1 MEIQGVNG
9 YLLLCEDEDVNMD
22 ALDLRSDFAVRLGAY
37 FKNAGPSP
45 HLSHLDR
52 YPFGGGTLLFV
63 DLLRESRG
71 AAIFQQPKSKHQKP
85 TGPTSQLNNG
95 KAHPSYGYELLTA
108 SSLKKDFAYYFKY
121 FCTVSKIANFAPF
134 REHKLG
140 HPSFTEIHT
149 TRPTDRNDPNAVSY
163 QRYVFEWKSWLSSR
177 DLFVNV
183 LGKDNN
189 TFAEAYNPHYVARQ
203 FGLMQM
209 WPVSIP
215 YLSQFKDPIQRAP
228 LLSKA
233 VKRLTM
239 LQCKHMESMTFQ
251 HFDLQTG
258 SPPSFKA
265 RINQVIRESDIFKGD
280 MDVIVLNILM
290 APVTTDT
297 IAEGQEMHDDD
308 ENEREEPQSSNTSS
322 IKRAMYACNE

>member
-1 MEIQGVNG
+1 MHTLSRQ
-9 YLLLCEDEDVNMD
+9 LLTKSTATLTDSGPLWLVSFW
-22 ALDLRSDFAVRLGAY
+22 LYAY
-37 FKNAGPSP
+37 F
-45 HLSHLDR
+45 
-52 YPFGGGTLLFV
+52 
-63 DLLRESRG
+63 
-71 AAIFQQPKSKHQKP
+71 PKLQ
-85 TGPTSQLNNG
+85 GPTSQLNNG
-95 KAHPSYGYELLTA
+95 KAHPSYGYELLTT
-108 SSLKKDFAYYFKY
+108 SFFKKDFAYYFKY
-121 FCTVSKIANFAPF
+121 FYTVSKIANFATF
-134 REHKLG
+134 RERNLG

-149 TRPTDRNDPNAVSY
+149 ARPTDRNDPRAVSY
-163 QRYVFEWKSWLSSR
+163 QRYVFEWKSWLSSC

-183 LGKDNN
+183 LGKDNS

-228 LLSKA
+228 LLSMA

-265 RINQVIRESDIFKGD
+265 QINQVIGEGNIFKDD
-280 MDVIVLNILM
+280 MDVIVLNILTM

-297 IAEGQEMHDDD
+297 NAEGQEMQDDD

-322 IKRAMYACNE
+322 IKRAMCKPFTIIIIVFFFFFFLGTLCVF